1 VHAATTDAYLQHLG
15 HHFRG
20 WAYFR
25 MGQPSDAIE
34 EYRQAVQLMP
44 GARVVSTLLAEQ
56 LFLTDRR
63 AEAFDLLDRTFTPQT
78 PAYEPL
84 VWFKRGGARLLP
96 LQIAELRKALR

>member
-1 VHAATTDAYLQHLG
+1 VQTASNEPYLQHLA

-25 MGQPSDAIE
+25 SGQPAQAID
-34 EYRQAVQLMP
+34 EYRQSVQLMP

-63 AEAFDLLDRTFTPQT
+63 AEAFEILDRTFTPQT

-96 LQIAELRKALR
+96 LQLAEMRKALR